1 MNLLPYKTKCYAKS
15 LAQWLNPGG
24 KHVLKKSIP
33 PDKGK
38 DFPKFRSFDSR
49 FNASF
54 IAGGKRN
61 DTKLLLHHIKNNKLR
76 AFINKQE
83 GSWVS

>member
-1 MNLLPYKTKCYAKS
+1 M
-15 LAQWLNPGG
+15 
-24 KHVLKKSIP
+24 LKKSIP